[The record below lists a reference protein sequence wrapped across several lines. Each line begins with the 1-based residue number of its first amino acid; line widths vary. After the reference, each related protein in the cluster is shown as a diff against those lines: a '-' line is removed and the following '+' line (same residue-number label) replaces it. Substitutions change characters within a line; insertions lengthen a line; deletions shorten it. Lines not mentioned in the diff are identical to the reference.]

1 MPIITAPTDKLV
13 IPLDGFSTY
22 GWSGSFGNVNNYDTG
37 TAFPFVPQETFTLTT
52 IIFYYR
58 VNTAPSPNTW
68 TVGVQYPNVT
78 NGKPSD
84 TFQTSASWIC
94 PSSGAGF
101 AEAQVPSFTMIKGT
115 FYWIVINNGGLGSSG
130 NVSIFTSVTDVTI
143 NRINGM
149 IFKSNNIWNAGN
161 ARNTGN
167 FWLYSGTKYYGPS
180 CLSLADTDTA
190 RISPNE
196 SGTTF
201 KLPVDHPTITLKSML
216 FNLSTF
222 SIDTI
227 YSVKVRDASRNLLT
241 TATFNGNFN
250 SSSFTFTFN
259 GVPTT
264 YYSFNLPYFEF
275 DTPVDFNANTK
286 YYITFT
292 GTTGTPPLL
301 RYSTNL
307 NAQLMTDVRNGI
319 EAHFVTYDGTT
330 YTEFTN
336 RTCQGY
342 LLFDEIKYEQL
353 GGTTIYSSS
362 AGFNQLD
369 F

>member
-1 MPIITAPTDKLV
+1 
-13 IPLDGFSTY
+13 
-22 GWSGSFGNVNNYDTG
+22 
-37 TAFPFVPQETFTLTT
+37 
-52 IIFYYR
+52 
-58 VNTAPSPNTW
+58 
-68 TVGVQYPNVT
+68 
-78 NGKPSD
+78 
-84 TFQTSASWIC
+84 
-94 PSSGAGF
+94 
-101 AEAQVPSFTMIKGT
+101 
-115 FYWIVINNGGLGSSG
+115 
-130 NVSIFTSVTDVTI
+130 
-143 NRINGM
+143 
-149 IFKSNNIWNAGN
+149 
-161 ARNTGN
+161 
-167 FWLYSGTKYYGPS
+167 
-180 CLSLADTDTA
+180 
-190 RISPNE
+190 
-196 SGTTF
+196 
-201 KLPVDHPTITLKSML
+201 ML

-227 YSVKVRDASRNLLT
+227 YSVKVRDASRNLLA

-250 SSSFTFTFN
+250 SSSFTFNSN

-264 YYSFNLPYFEF
+264 FYSFNLPYFEF
-275 DTPVDFNANTK
+275 DTPVDFTANTK

-342 LLFDEIKYEQL
+342 LLFDAIKYEQL
-353 GGTTIYSSS
+353 GGTTIYSSA